1 MGLIS
6 WLVLQGLTVGLLW
19 FLIASGLSLIFVL
32 MNVLNFAHG
41 ALYMLGT
48 YGALTLYMATGNF
61 VLALVGGTLLG
72 AVLGALIELLAI
84 RPLYGRQLFQVL
96 MTMGLI
102 LVFDEAVE
110 AIWGPYPLPFAVPAA
125 LQGTFTVFDRPFP
138 VYRLFIIAVGFTV
151 WLLVHLFLTRSRLGI
166 IVRAGVE
173 DREMVQALGIDIR
186 KVFTGVFA
194 LGGALAALGGAVAG
208 PFEGAHPTLASE
220 NLLPAFIVVVVGGLG
235 SFTGSLLAAILVGLT
250 QAFVG
255 YYAPQFALAVNI
267 ALMAVVLVL
276 RPEGLLGRQGG
287 GARCCVCANRRAAG
301 LEWPCRPL

>member
-1 MGLIS
+1 MGLVA
-6 WLVLQGLTVGLLW
+6 WLSLQGLTVGLLW
-19 FLIASGLSLIFVL
+19 FLIASGLSLIFGL

-41 ALYMLGT
+41 ALYMVGT
-48 YGALTLYMATGNF
+48 YGALTIYIATGSF
-61 VLALVGGTLLG
+61 PLAIVGGVLLG
-72 AVLGALIELLAI
+72 AVLGALMEMLAI

-110 AIWGPYPLPFAVPAA
+110 AIWGPYPIPFAMPAA
-125 LQGTFTVFDRPFP
+125 LKGTLTVFDRPFP
-138 VYRLFIIAVGFTV
+138 TYRVFIIGVGLAV
-151 WLLVHLFLTRSRLGI
+151 WLLVHLFLTRTRLGI

-173 DREMVQALGIDIR
+173 NREMVQALGIDIR

-208 PFEGAHPTLASE
+208 PFEGAHPALAAE

-235 SFTGSLLAAILVGLT
+235 SFTGSLLAAILVGLV
-250 QAFVG
+250 QAFVSF
-255 YYAPQFALAVNI
+255 YVPALSLAVNI

-276 RPEGLLGRQGG
+276 RPQGLLGEQRG
-287 GARCCVCANRRAAG
+287 
-301 LEWPCRPL
+301 